1 MRHPNMYPFACSLCY
16 LNTLKQTPATPAGLA
31 NQQANERTVTN
42 IHDTSQINLKLGLC

>member
-16 LNTLKQTPATPAGLA
+16 LATLNQTPATPARLA

-42 IHDTSQINLKLGLC
+42 IHDTPQNNLKLGSC